1 MGNSVFELEL
11 KDKKITLVGTAHIS
25 KESISDVRE
34 TIESLNPDVICVEID
49 KSRYQTLKEGTS
61 WKNLNVIKILREKK
75 GFLLLANL
83 VLSSFQK
90 RMGLDLGV
98 KPGDEM
104 LEAIRVAE
112 EKNIPFEL
120 CDREV
125 QVTLRRAW
133 MKSNF
138 WAKNKL
144 IAAMLSSTFTKEK
157 LSEEEIEKLK
167 ESNAL
172 QNMMEELAEY
182 LPSVKEV
189 LIDERDQ
196 YLAANIYRA
205 EGKNVVAV
213 VGAGHINGII
223 SYLKKL
229 DEGEIKPDSIESLDE
244 IPPKGSISKVLPW
257 VVPALIVGIIGYGFY
272 RHGLNVSL
280 EMMKRWVLINGTLSA
295 IGAIVALAHPLT
307 VILAFLAAPI
317 TSMNPTIGVG
327 IVTGI
332 IEALLRPPRVRD
344 FESLNDDITS
354 FKGFMKNRF
363 THIFVVFF
371 LSSLGSAIGTFI
383 GIPFLAALL
392 K

>member
-11 KDKKITLVGTAHIS
+11 KNKKITLVGTAHIS
-25 KESISDVRE
+25 KESISDVR
-34 TIESLNPDVICVEID
+34 DVIERVEPDRVCVEID
-49 KSRYQTLKEGTS
+49 RSRYGTLTEGSS
-61 WKNLNVIKILREKK
+61 WENLNVIKILKEKK

-104 LEAIRVAE
+104 LEAINVAK
-112 EKNIPFEL
+112 EKNIPFSL
-120 CDREV
+120 CDREI

-157 LSEEEIEKLK
+157 LSEEEIERLK
-167 ESNAL
+167 ESSAL
-172 QNMMEELAEY
+172 ENMMKELAEF

-189 LIDERDQ
+189 LIDERDR
-196 YLAANIYRA
+196 YLATNIYNA
-205 EGKNVVAV
+205 EGKNIIAV
-213 VGAGHINGII
+213 VGAGHVNGII
-223 SYLKKL
+223 EYLKRL
-229 DEGEIKPDSIESLDE
+229 DSGEINGDSLEELE
-244 IPPKGSISKVLPW
+244 EVPPKGTISKLLPW
-257 VVPALIVGIIGYGFY
+257 IIPALIVGLIGYGFY
-272 RHGLNVSL
+272 RHGLGVSL
-280 EMMKRWVLINGTLSA
+280 DMLKRWILINGSLSA
-295 IGAIVALAHPLT
+295 IGALVALAHPVT
-307 VILAFLAAPI
+307 IILAFLAAPI

-332 IEALLRPPRVRD
+332 CEAFLRPPRVRD

-354 FKGFMKNRF
+354 FKGFFKNRF

-371 LSSLGSAIGTFI
+371 FSSLGSAIGTFL
-383 GIPFLAALL
+383 GIPFLATLL